1 MVEEFGIAADIENRR
16 CVIKLAKTFRVEL
29 IFRREQ
35 PDALG
40 VSTFYFCG
48 GLPFRK
54 GPAAFGQVGQS
65 FHGAAEFAEQPVEGN
80 RPDIFAVNQANPIYK
95 LFFLHALRL
104 FS

>member
-40 VSTFYFCG
+40 VSAFYFCG
-48 GLPFRK
+48 GQPFRK
-54 GPAAFGQVGQS
+54 GLLRSGRLDKASAAL
-65 FHGAAEFAEQPVEGN
+65 PN
-80 RPDIFAVNQANPIYK
+80 
-95 LFFLHALRL
+95 LRSSL
-104 FS
+104 